1 MKQSDHFRE
10 NAENCAQL
18 AERATAR
25 RSAVKGSRNCCML
38 LPTRTTNGCQRL
50 PACLAALGT
59 QLLGLKQQIMEFD
72 RMILAWQRSNQ
83 TSKCLHC
90 IPG

>member
-1 MKQSDHFRE
+1 
-10 NAENCAQL
+10 
-18 AERATAR
+18 
-25 RSAVKGSRNCCML
+25 
-38 LPTRTTNGCQRL
+38 
-50 PACLAALGT
+50 
-59 QLLGLKQQIMEFD
+59 MEFD